1 MVSQQYTTAQRPLIH
16 WLAVISRVLL
26 LAPLVSLGVYVYVFF
41 GSDVP
46 KLNPRNV
53 LVVPRIV
60 NNNVGSSNTAD
71 VLQPDN
77 QRNYLHPRRGDAH
90 GLSESGSREV
100 HGGNKDVENVHRGPE
115 SGSRGAYG
123 GNKDVE
129 NVHRGP
135 ESGSRGV
142 YGGNKDVENV
152 HRGPESGSRGVYGGN
167 KEVENV
173 RREPARAAVEVDA
186 RKVTKPLANRTVFK
200 LIEFAASQNDPGKIP
215 DRI

>member
-1 MVSQQYTTAQRPLIH
+1 M
-16 WLAVISRVLL
+16 

-60 NNNVGSSNTAD
+60 NNNVGSPNTAD

-90 GLSESGSREV
+90 GLSESGSRGV
-100 HGGNKDVENVHRGPE
+100 HGGNKDVENVL
-115 SGSRGAYG
+115 
-123 GNKDVE
+123 
-129 NVHRGP
+129 
-135 ESGSRGV
+135 
-142 YGGNKDVENV
+142 
-152 HRGPESGSRGVYGGN
+152 RGPESGSRGVYGGN

-215 DRI
+215 DRFLVRYNHVIPM